1 MNNPIT
7 IRRSTT
13 GDAAAGARIAAL
25 DSGHIPQGDAMRVV
39 KLDELPSGSFS
50 HELEGA
56 AHGDIGVSLIFT
68 AAAPGQGPSLHLHD
82 YVEVHVVQEGEAVFT
97 AGDEQRV
104 VRAGEIAIV
113 PPGMPH
119 RFEASGDGTFR
130 EIGIHISPRFVTE
143 WIRA

>member
-1 MNNPIT
+1 
-7 IRRSTT
+7 
-13 GDAAAGARIAAL
+13 
-25 DSGHIPQGDAMRVV
+25 MRVV

-82 YVEVHVVQEGEAVFT
+82 YVELHVVQEGEAVFT
-97 AGDEQRV
+97 AGDEERV

-113 PPGMPH
+113 PPGVPH
-119 RFEASGDGTFR
+119 RFEASGEGTFR
-130 EIGIHISPRFVTE
+130 EIGIHVSPRFVTE
-143 WIRA
+143 WLKS

>member
-1 MNNPIT
+1 M
-7 IRRSTT
+7 
-13 GDAAAGARIAAL
+13 RI
-25 DSGHIPQGDAMRVV
+25 V
-39 KLDELPSGSFS
+39 KVDELPAGSFS

-82 YVEVHVVQEGEAVFT
+82 YVEVHVVQEGEAAFT
-97 AGDEQRV
+97 AGDEERV

-113 PPGMPH
+113 PAGMPH

-130 EIGIHISPRFVTE
+130 ELGIHVSPRFVTE
-143 WIRA
+143 WLKG